1 MESTIKLMEEV
12 YFQCF
17 DLVEKK
23 NDVAYVIEGHGLKE
37 TKEEVAVFMIGID
50 NLEN

>member
-1 MESTIKLMEEV
+1 MENTTKLKEEV

-23 NDVAYVIEGHGLKE
+23 NDVAYVIEDHGLKE
-37 TKEEVAVFMIGID
+37 TKEEVAVLMIGID

>member
-1 MESTIKLMEEV
+1 MENTIKLMEEV

-17 DLVEKK
+17 DLVEKQ

-37 TKEEVAVFMIGID
+37 TKEEVADLMIGID